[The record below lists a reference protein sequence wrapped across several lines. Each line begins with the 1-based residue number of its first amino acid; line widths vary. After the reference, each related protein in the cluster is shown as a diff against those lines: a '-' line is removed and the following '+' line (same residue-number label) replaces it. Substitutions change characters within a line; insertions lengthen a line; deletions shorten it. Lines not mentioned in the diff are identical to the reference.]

1 MGVCGGYSLQVNP
14 SAPVELWD
22 SLFRP
27 ISTGRVLVDEQDL
40 SMLGNFQDQCI
51 AMVISRRFVVFQP
64 FSVNATEHGLISAS

>member
-1 MGVCGGYSLQVNP
+1 MRGIFLAGESQC
-14 SAPVELWD
+14 PVELWD

-64 FSVNATEHGLISAS
+64 FSVNATEHGLVSAS